1 MPMDYSNIETTIAEP
16 CASSMILTF
25 RAIGYNLETAVAD
38 VIDNSISANAK
49 NIWFNSEW
57 KGGNSVITILDDG
70 CGMNNGELVQAMK
83 PGAKNPM
90 DKRPEKD
97 LGRFGLGLKTAS
109 FSQCQKLIVISKK
122 ADFAPI
128 YWIWDLNY
136 VNQTNKWELIRYPIA
151 DEFLHALDKLKS
163 GTLVIWTDL
172 DRIIPPDTLQSNE
185 IAKDKFLAQMDKV
198 KQHLAMTFHRFIEE
212 KSVKL
217 FCWGHEVKPWNP
229 FITTKT
235 QTQLFPDQYP
245 LKNIFMKGF
254 VLPHKSYFTKD
265 EHSEAGG
272 VNGWTA
278 QQGFYIYRGKR
289 LLLAGDWLGLFRKE
303 VHCQLA
309 RIQIDLPNQLD
320 SEWHIDIKKSTARI
334 PTELQDEIKQ
344 YALGVRNLSV
354 KVFRGIGK
362 IFTPRKQQEFQP
374 LWLEKKQ
381 GQKYSFVVNRDHL
394 MIAELKRLAET
405 EPSKAID
412 YLLRFVEETVPT
424 KSVFIRESEQG
435 ETAEPFEDTSLEV
448 VKAMI
453 KQIVDAQK
461 ATGKSVEQIKL
472 LLANM
477 EPFNNFPE
485 LIEIIEEI

>member
-1 MPMDYSNIETTIAEP
+1 MDYSDIKDTAKAEP

-38 VIDNSISANAK
+38 VIDNSISASAK

-57 KGGNSVITILDDG
+57 KGGNSVVTILDDG
-70 CGMNNGELVQAMK
+70 CGMNNEELVQAMK

-90 DKRPEKD
+90 DERPEKD

-109 FSQCQKLIVISKK
+109 FSQCQKLIVVSKK
-122 ADFAPI
+122 AGFAPI

-136 VNQTNKWELIRYPIA
+136 VNKTNRWELIRYPIP
-151 DEFLHALDKLKS
+151 DEFLHALDKLDS

-172 DRIIPPDTLQSNE
+172 DRIIPPDTPISNE
-185 IAKDKFLAQMDKV
+185 IAKDKFLAQMEKV
-198 KQHLAMTFHRFIEE
+198 EKHLAMTFHRFIEE

-229 FITTKT
+229 FLITETAT
-235 QTQLFPDQYP
+235 QPFPEEY
-245 LKNIFMKGF
+245 IGEAVMKGY
-254 VLPHKSYFTKD
+254 VLPHKCHLTEDLYKIA
-265 EHSEAGG
+265 EG
-272 VNGWTA
+272 VNGWNN
-278 QQGFYIYRGKR
+278 QQGFYVYRGKR
-289 LLLAGDWLGLFRKE
+289 LMLAGDWLGFFRKE
-303 VHCQLA
+303 EHYKLV
-309 RIQIDLPNQLD
+309 RIQIDLPNKLD
-320 SEWHIDIKKSTARI
+320 TDWQIDIKKSTAR
-334 PTELQDEIKQ
+334 PPLACREQIKK
-344 YALGVRNLSV
+344 YALAVRNRGV
-354 KVFRGIGK
+354 EVFRHRGK
-362 IFTPRKQQEFQP
+362 ILTTRKQQEFQP

-461 ATGKSVEQIKL
+461 ASGKSTEQIKIL
-472 LLANM
+472 LLNM

-485 LIEIIEEI
+485 LIEIIDTYD

>member
-1 MPMDYSNIETTIAEP
+1 MNYNDIETTAAEP

-38 VIDNSISANAK
+38 IIDNSISANAK
-49 NIWFNSEW
+49 NIWFSSEW
-57 KGGNSVITILDDG
+57 KGGNSVITVLDDG
-70 CGMNNGELVQAMK
+70 CGMNNEELVQAMK

-90 DKRPEKD
+90 DERPEKD

-109 FSQCQKLIVISKK
+109 FSQCQKLIVVSKK
-122 ADFAPI
+122 ADYVPV

-136 VNQTNKWELIRYPIA
+136 VNQTNRWELIRYPVS
-151 DEFLHALDKLKS
+151 DDFLHALDKLKS

-172 DRIIPPDTLQSNE
+172 DRIIPADTSESN
-185 IAKDKFLAQMDKV
+185 ISAKDKFLAQMDKV

-217 FCWGHEVKPWNP
+217 FCWGHKVKPWNP
-229 FITTKT
+229 FLQTETAT
-235 QTQLFPDQYP
+235 QAFADEY
-245 LKNIFMKGF
+245 IGEAVMKGY
-254 VLPHKSYFTKD
+254 VLPHKCHLTEDIYKTA
-265 EHSEAGG
+265 EG
-272 VNGWTA
+272 VNGWTN
-278 QQGFYIYRGKR
+278 QQGFYVYRGKR
-289 LLLAGDWLGLFRKE
+289 LMLAGDWLGLFRKE
-303 VHCQLA
+303 EHYKLV
-309 RIQIDLPNQLD
+309 RIQIDLPNKLD
-320 SEWHIDIKKSTARI
+320 TDWQIDIKKSTAR
-334 PTELQDEIKQ
+334 PPLACREQIKK
-344 YALGVRNLSV
+344 YALAVRNRGV
-354 KVFRGIGK
+354 EVFRHRGK
-362 IFTPRKQQEFQP
+362 ILTTRKQQDFQP

-394 MIAELKRLAET
+394 MIAELKRLAQT
-405 EPSKAID
+405 EPGKAID

-435 ETAEPFEDTSLEV
+435 ETAEPFENTSLEA

-461 ATGKSVEQIKL
+461 ASGKNVEQIKL

-477 EPFNNFPE
+477 EPFNNFPH
-485 LIEIIEEI
+485 LIEIVEEI